1 MKKTKLVL
9 MLMFV
14 LLVLSGC
21 SAENDKM
28 NFEPDDYYDAE
39 EGGVQDTPEYSS
51 GNDDISDGGHVYQAG
66 ETPTLPDRKIIYEAS
81 LNVLSLDVEE
91 TYQTVL
97 ETLGGYTAYIE
108 AESITSKGIDVV
120 IRVYSDDFD
129 ELVNDLRNTGDELLT
144 YQKTSEDITNAYST
158 FEARLEALNA
168 QHARIIEL
176 IESATTLADI
186 IELETQRTEIEA
198 ELNAIGQTL
207 ANYDSLVDYSTIN
220 YSIDYIEDLSSL
232 LETSPRPDIDLED
245 IQKDMIVLSVYN
257 DSDNDTTIYVN
268 VKENGQMI
276 QQYERAVIGEA
287 TTEFVIGDLDSG
299 TTYKIEVSSLEENSI
314 RSSEAIITV
323 DTDPT
328 FGSTIQ
334 STFVTSIQALM
345 AVVRGLI
352 LAVTGMLPFAVLLG
366 AIGYPVYR
374 YIIKPKQLK
383 RKEKEKNHP
392 TNHKE

>member
-9 MLMFV
+9 LLMFV
-14 LLVLSGC
+14 VLVLTGC

-28 NFEPDDYYDAE
+28 SFEPDDYYDAGE
-39 EGGVQDTPEYSS
+39 SGAQDTPGYSS
-51 GNDDISDGGHVYQAG
+51 GNDDMSDGGQVYQAG

-81 LNVLSLDVEE
+81 LNVLSLDIEE
-91 TYQTVL
+91 TYQAAL
-97 ETLGGYTAYIE
+97 ETLEGYTAYIE
-108 AESITSKGIDVV
+108 AESITSRGIDVV

-129 ELVNDLRNTGDELLT
+129 DLVNDLRDTGDELLT

-220 YSIDYIEDLSSL
+220 YSIDHIEDLSSL
-232 LETSPRPDIDLED
+232 LETSPRPDVDLED

-257 DSDNDTTIYVN
+257 DSDNDTTLYVN
-268 VKENGQMI
+268 VKENGQII
-276 QQYERAVIGEA
+276 QQYERDVIGEA

-299 TTYKIEVSSLEENSI
+299 TSYKIEVSSLEENSI

-323 DTDPT
+323 DTEPT
-328 FGSTIQ
+328 FGSVIQ
-334 STFVTSIQALM
+334 NTFVTSIQALM

-352 LAVTGMLPFAVLLG
+352 LAVTGVLPFAIVLG

-383 RKEKEKNHP
+383 RKEKEKNRP
-392 TNHKE
+392 TDSKE

>member
-9 MLMFV
+9 LLMFV
-14 LLVLSGC
+14 LLVLTGC
-21 SAENDKM
+21 SADSDKM

-39 EGGVQDTPEYSS
+39 ESGAQDTPGYSS
-51 GNDDISDGGHVYQAG
+51 GNEDISDGGQVYQAG

-81 LNVLSLDVEE
+81 LNVLSLDIEE
-91 TYQTVL
+91 TYQTAL
-97 ETLGGYTAYIE
+97 ETLEGYTAYIE
-108 AESITSKGIDVV
+108 AESITSRGIDVV

-129 ELVNDLRNTGDELLT
+129 DLVNDLRDTGDELLT

-220 YSIDYIEDLSSL
+220 YSIDHIEDLSSL
-232 LETSPRPDIDLED
+232 LETSPRPDVDLED

-257 DSDNDTTIYVN
+257 DSDNDTTLYVN
-268 VKENGQMI
+268 VKENGQII
-276 QQYERAVIGEA
+276 QQYERDVIGEA

-299 TTYKIEVSSLEENSI
+299 TSYKIEVSSLEDNSI

-323 DTDPT
+323 DTEPT
-328 FGSTIQ
+328 FGSVIQ
-334 STFVTSIQALM
+334 NTFVTSIQALM

-352 LAVTGMLPFAVLLG
+352 LAVTGVLPFAVVLS

-383 RKEKEKNHP
+383 RKEKEKNRP
-392 TNHKE
+392 TDSKE